1 VLSSPVRRGTPSLAF
16 CIGLVGGGIVSA
28 MVFVVAGSLVRTPL
42 PLAVRWLLVAAVLA
56 AVWLRDLGVLKFT
69 LPENRRLVP
78 ESVLRLG
85 RHIGPLQF
93 GLEMG
98 TGARTYRP
106 GGLPYA
112 GAVAVLLIASVP
124 AALCAGIGFGL
135 GRAMMTMSN
144 LRYGPDNIWSDEW
157 DRHGRRLGT
166 MMGSA
171 FVLALLVLAASTML

>member
-1 VLSSPVRRGTPSLAF
+1 
-16 CIGLVGGGIVSA
+16 
-28 MVFVVAGSLVRTPL
+28 MVFVVAGSLIRTPL
-42 PLAVRWLLVAAVLA
+42 PLWVRWLLVAAVLC
-56 AVWLRDLGVLKFT
+56 AVWLRDLGVLTFT

-98 TGARTYRP
+98 TGARTFLP
-106 GGLPYA
+106 SGLPYA

-124 AALCAGIGFGL
+124 AALLAGIGFGL

-144 LRYGPDNIWSDEW
+144 LRYGPDNSWSDEW
-157 DRHGRRLGT
+157 DRHGRRLGI
-166 MMGSA
+166 MMASA
-171 FVLALLVLAASTML
+171 FVVALLVLAAATVL

>member
-1 VLSSPVRRGTPSLAF
+1 
-16 CIGLVGGGIVSA
+16 
-28 MVFVVAGSLVRTPL
+28 MVFVVAGSLIRTPL
-42 PLAVRWLLVAAVLA
+42 PQGVRWLLVAAVLG
-56 AVWLRDLGVLKFT
+56 AVWLRDLGVLTFT

-85 RHIGPLQF
+85 RHLGPLQF

-98 TGARTYRP
+98 TGARTYLP
-106 GGLPYA
+106 SGLPYA
-112 GAVAVLLIASVP
+112 GAVAILLIASVP

-157 DRHGRRLGT
+157 DRHGRQLGI

-171 FVLALLVLAASTML
+171 FVLALLVLAASTLL

>member
-16 CIGLVGGGIVSA
+16 CIGLVLGGIASA
-28 MVFVVAGSLVRTPL
+28 IVFLVAGSLIRTPL
-42 PLAVRWLLVAAVLA
+42 PPWVRWLLVAAVLV

-85 RHIGPLQF
+85 RHLGPLQF

-98 TGARTYRP
+98 TGARTFLP
-106 GGLPYA
+106 SGLPYA
-112 GAVAVLLIASVP
+112 GAAAVMLIASFP
-124 AALCAGIGFGL
+124 AALCAGAGFGI

-144 LRYGPDNIWSDEW
+144 LRYGPDNMWSDEW
-157 DRHGRRLGT
+157 DRHGRWLAV
-166 MMGSA
+166 MMACG
-171 FVLALLVLAASTML
+171 FVVALLVLAVATLR

>member
-1 VLSSPVRRGTPSLAF
+1 
-16 CIGLVGGGIVSA
+16 
-28 MVFVVAGSLVRTPL
+28 MVFVVAGSLIRTPL
-42 PLAVRWLLVAAVLA
+42 PQGVRWLLVAGMLG
-56 AVWLRDLGVLKFT
+56 AVWLRDLGVLTFT

-98 TGARTYRP
+98 TGARTYLP
-106 GGLPYA
+106 SGLPYA
-112 GAVAVLLIASVP
+112 GAVAVLLIATVP

-157 DRHGRRLGT
+157 DRHGRQLGI

-171 FVLALLVLAASTML
+171 FVLALLVLAASTLL